1 MAEKD
6 WRQASSG
13 VESGDLE
20 RAIVARNNLKKML
33 QFVEAFS
40 DMREEVKRLRD
51 MMEDEKNLIAVYKR
65 LKVLTHLRY
74 MLMEKIQDRQRRLEI
89 ESRFTDIEKFEDLFF
104 KKVLEYLDN
113 HFLLATQQPAMLVR
127 ALRIIEN
134 DKRSIKTMAQRFDVN
149 DARRRSSI
157 PALAGFLLME
167 QKKQQ
172 LH

>member
-51 MMEDEKNLIAVYKR
+51 MMED
-65 LKVLTHLRY
+65 
-74 MLMEKIQDRQRRLEI
+74 
-89 ESRFTDIEKFEDLFF
+89 
-104 KKVLEYLDN
+104 
-113 HFLLATQQPAMLVR
+113 
-127 ALRIIEN
+127 
-134 DKRSIKTMAQRFDVN
+134 
-149 DARRRSSI
+149 
-157 PALAGFLLME
+157 
-167 QKKQQ
+167 
-172 LH
+172 

>member
-1 MAEKD
+1 
-6 WRQASSG
+6 
-13 VESGDLE
+13 
-20 RAIVARNNLKKML
+20 
-33 QFVEAFS
+33 
-40 DMREEVKRLRD
+40 
-51 MMEDEKNLIAVYKR
+51 
-65 LKVLTHLRY
+65 

-157 PALAGFLLME
+157 TYCS
-167 QKKQQ
+167 
-172 LH
+172 